1 MLRLAVLVSG
11 GGTNLQAI
19 LDAIDEGTITNAEV
33 SVVISNNAGAYA
45 LERAKKKE
53 IDAVCLSPKTFASRE
68 AFNEALL
75 AKLQSYNVD
84 LVVLAGCLVVIP
96 QSIVDAYPNKI
107 INIHPSLIP
116 SFCGKGYYGH
126 FVHEAVLEYGA
137 KVSGCTTHF
146 VAQGIDTGPII
157 MQRAVYVK
165 QEDTPQTLADRIL
178 EQEHIILPESVR
190 LFCEGAIE
198 VNGRK
203 VIIKERKE

>member
-1 MLRLAVLVSG
+1 MTDIAVFVSG
-11 GGTNLQAI
+11 GGSNMQAL
-19 LDAIDEGTITNAEV
+19 LDTIEDGKIKGRVRLVLSSTDK
-33 SVVISNNAGAYA
+33 AYA
-45 LERAKKKE
+45 LQRAHAAGIKTLVLPKELKERE
-53 IDAVCLSPKTFASRE
+53 RVTL
-68 AFNEALL
+68 EALRENGISL
-75 AKLQSYNVD
+75 C
-84 LVVLAGCLVVIP
+84 VLAGYLGIISPEVVRE
-96 QSIVDAYPNKI
+96 YENRI